1 MVHPAPSSAIPRAA
15 ERLLGALLL
24 VVGLGLAF
32 IAYVAVGHP
41 HGRQAG
47 LLRPLAS
54 APAGTP
60 GTAAAGERPAGHQ
73 SPVAGAAGYG
83 QTPGAGS
90 GRLTATPLTVL
101 DNTGRPALARG
112 AAELFQR
119 AGWAVTEVSTFD
131 GDILSTAAY
140 YDPSVTGARAAA
152 EALQVQFPVIQRVRP
167 KFDGLPQGPVVVVLT
182 YDYSQGQTTS

>member
-1 MVHPAPSSAIPRAA
+1 MVHTAPRPALHRPA

-32 IAYVAVGHP
+32 IAYVALGHP

-54 APAGTP
+54 APAGAP
-60 GTAAAGERPAGHQ
+60 GTAAAGQRPAGQ
-73 SPVAGAAGYG
+73 QTPAPAGYG
-83 QTPGAGS
+83 GATDAG
-90 GRLTATPLTVL
+90 GPTTTPLIVL

-112 AAELFQR
+112 ATQLFQR
-119 AGWAVTEVSTFD
+119 AGWTVTDTSTFD
-131 GDILSTAAY
+131 GDILSTAVY
-140 YDPSVTGARAAA
+140 YDPATKGARAAA
-152 EALQVQFPVIQRVRP
+152 EALQLQFPVIQRVRP
-167 KFDGLPQGPVVVVLT
+167 KFDGLPRGPLVVVLT

>member
-1 MVHPAPSSAIPRAA
+1 
-15 ERLLGALLL
+15 LGALLL
-24 VVGLGLAF
+24 VLGLVLAF
-32 IAYVAVGHP
+32 IAYSALGHP

-54 APAGTP
+54 PPAGAP
-60 GTAAAGERPAGHQ
+60 GAAAAAERPAASQ

-83 QTPGAGS
+83 GS
-90 GRLTATPLTVL
+90 RATQAAQGNQSRIPLTVL

-112 AAELFQR
+112 AAQLFQR
-119 AGWAVTEVSTFD
+119 AGWTVTGTSTFD

-140 YDPSVTGARAAA
+140 YDPEIAGARAAA

-167 KFDGLPQGPVVVVLT
+167 KFDGLPSGPVVVVLT
-182 YDYSQGQTTS
+182 HDYSQGQTTS